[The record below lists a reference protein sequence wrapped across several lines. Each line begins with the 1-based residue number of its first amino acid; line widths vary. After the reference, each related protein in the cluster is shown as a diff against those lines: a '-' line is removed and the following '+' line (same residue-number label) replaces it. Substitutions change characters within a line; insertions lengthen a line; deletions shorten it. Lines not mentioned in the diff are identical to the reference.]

1 MTATDHDG
9 KPGCQLSHTSRMFCE
24 SSFQVM
30 KNLFQLGRLRSR
42 CGFVAKL
49 FDPIFESLK
58 HGPEAEKG
66 ANIVPQTRTVF
77 DTVHTVEGL
86 DFELLLD

>member
-1 MTATDHDG
+1 
-9 KPGCQLSHTSRMFCE
+9 MFCE

-30 KNLFQLGRLRSR
+30 KNQFQLGRLRSR